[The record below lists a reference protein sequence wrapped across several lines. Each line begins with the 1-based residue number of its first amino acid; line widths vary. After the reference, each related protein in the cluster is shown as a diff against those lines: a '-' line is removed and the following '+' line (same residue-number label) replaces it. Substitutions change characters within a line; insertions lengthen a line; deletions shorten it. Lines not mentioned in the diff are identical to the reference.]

1 MCFVQAKLNRKLGGK
16 QLRKIGFLM
25 SCASLASSAIFAAN
39 RHDFSP
45 IRIENSHANALWFLG
60 FLNKSRPAA
69 VRHAGMSDSQLLWGG
84 LEPAEVCLFV
94 QIGSGLCFGIEHR
107 VRHPKDRCHHC
118 FGSFIPKIAMVR
130 NDAGVNSHVPGTA
143 RPDRFF

>member
-1 MCFVQAKLNRKLGGK
+1 MLAMCFVQAKLNRKLGGK

-25 SCASLASSAIFAAN
+25 SCASLASSTIFAAN

-69 VRHAGMSDSQLLWGG
+69 VRHVGMFTHNYTIIVGWIGAG
-84 LEPAEVCLFV
+84 
-94 QIGSGLCFGIEHR
+94 
-107 VRHPKDRCHHC
+107 
-118 FGSFIPKIAMVR
+118 
-130 NDAGVNSHVPGTA
+130 
-143 RPDRFF
+143 